1 MGEPDKQEVA
11 TAYNTLGGRIY
22 DLRYTEEQGA
32 KYEALVGRMTPEPD
46 ELSLDVGC
54 GTGLLAEQL
63 KSKMVGLD
71 ISAGLLSTARIRL
84 AGRESSYL
92 VLGDAGELPFR
103 ESSFDIVYSVTV
115 LQNTLDPL
123 SSIKEM
129 KRVGKAIAGITA
141 LKKAFSR
148 ESFEALLIDADLN
161 AFEVLDSSGLND
173 WIAFVDL

>member
-1 MGEPDKQEVA
+1 MGEPDKQEIA
-11 TAYNTLGGRIY
+11 DAYNTLGGRIY
-22 DLRYTEEQGA
+22 DLRYAEEQEG
-32 KYEALVGRMTPEPD
+32 KYTALFGRRAPEAD
-46 ELSLDVGC
+46 EISLDVGC
-54 GTGLLAEQL
+54 GTGLLAKRL
-63 KSKMVGLD
+63 KSQSVGLD
-71 ISAGLLSTARIRL
+71 ISPGLLSTARARL
-84 AGRESSYL
+84 ANRESSYL

-148 ESFEALLIDADLN
+148 ESFEALLVDADLES
-161 AFEVLDSSGLND
+161 FEVLDSSGLND
-173 WIAFVDL
+173 WVALVDF